1 MKFLS
6 RLASL
11 SNRLDDAGLH
21 TQADGLDKLVTKAL
35 VVQRLVKAYLQDDE
49 AVIEFV
55 NHFADSRAQGW
66 DEIIWSSLEA
76 GMPDVYQAIDKDIDT
91 DMVWRAIAEM
101 MPQRMREH
109 LEDLKESRAK
119 TEIETGETTQL
130 EPSPQSPQ
138 KPNVSDFMN
147 PL

>member
-1 MKFLS
+1 MNFLS
-6 RLASL
+6 RLAEL
-11 SNRLDDAGLH
+11 SNKLDENALY
-21 TQADGLDKLVTKAL
+21 TQADTVDRLVARAAL
-35 VVQRLVKAYLQDDE
+35 VQRLVKAYLQDDE

-66 DEIIWSSLEA
+66 DEIIWSALEA

>member
-1 MKFLS
+1 MNFLS
-6 RLASL
+6 RLAEL
-11 SNRLDDAGLH
+11 SNKLDENTLY
-21 TQADGLDKLVTKAL
+21 TQADTVDRLVARATL
-35 VVQRLVKAYLQDDE
+35 VQRLVKAYLQDDE

-66 DEIIWSSLEA
+66 DEIIWSALEA